1 MKNTDFSLRRITITG
16 LMTGMLLLGT
26 APTQRANAIG
36 IWQIVKE
43 AIIKVIKAIDL
54 AVQRVQ
60 NQTIRLQHIQ
70 KEIENT
76 MVKLKL
82 REIAEWGE
90 KQRKLFQ
97 TYYDEL
103 WKVKRIIA
111 YYKRIKSIVDNQ
123 LLLVQEYKRAYAL
136 VGNDKNF
143 NPNELIYIYD
153 VYTGIL
159 EESAKNIEEL
169 MIVVQSFST
178 QMSDAARLE
187 LIAQTDNA
195 VSKNLSHLRRFTNQ
209 NIMLSVE
216 RAKEADEQES
226 IKAYYGI
233 Q

>member
-1 MKNTDFSLRRITITG
+1 MYLKKIIITSTF
-16 LMTGMLLLGT
+16 TLLLLVGS
-26 APTQRANAIG
+26 APLQQAKAIG
-36 IWQIVKE
+36 IWQIIKE
-43 AIIKVIKAIDL
+43 AIVKVIKAIDL

-60 NQTIRLQHIQ
+60 NQVIRLQHIQ
-70 KEIENT
+70 KEVENA
-76 MVKLKL
+76 MAKLKL
-82 REIAEWGE
+82 KEIAEWGE

-123 LLLVQEYKRAYAL
+123 LQLIQEYKRAYTL
-136 VGNDKNF
+136 VSNDKNF
-143 NPNELIYIYD
+143 NPKELVYIYD

-159 EESAKNIEEL
+159 EESAKNIDEL

-187 LIAQTDNA
+187 LIAKMDAA
-195 VSKNLSHLRRFTNQ
+195 VSRNLSHLRRFTNQ
-209 NIMLSVE
+209 NIMLSIS
-216 RAKEADEQES
+216 RTKDQQEAQTIRS
-226 IKAYYGI
+226 YYGL

>member
-1 MKNTDFSLRRITITG
+1 MSPKKIITVSIFTA
-16 LMTGMLLLGT
+16 LLLLGT
-26 APTQRANAIG
+26 APLQQANAIG
-36 IWQIVKE
+36 IWQIIKE
-43 AIIKVIKAIDL
+43 AIVKVIRAIDL

-70 KEIENT
+70 KEIENA
-76 MVKLKL
+76 MAKLKL
-82 REIAEWGE
+82 KEISEWSE
-90 KQRKLFQ
+90 KQQKLFK

-103 WKVKRIIA
+103 WKVRRVIA

-123 LLLVQEYKRAYAL
+123 LQLVQEYKRAYAL
-136 VGNDKNF
+136 VGQDKHF
-143 NPNELIYIYD
+143 NPKEIMYIYD

-159 EESAKNIEEL
+159 DESAKNIEEL

-187 LIAQTDNA
+187 LIAHTDDA

-209 NIMLSVE
+209 NIMLSIA
-216 RAKEADEQES
+216 RAKDQQEQQTIRS
-226 IKAYYGI
+226 YYGL

>member
-1 MKNTDFSLRRITITG
+1 MKNTSIPFRKITMTG
-16 LMTGMLLLGT
+16 LLSLALLLGP
-26 APTQRANAIG
+26 APFQQANAIG
-36 IWQIVKE
+36 IWQIIKE

-70 KEIENT
+70 KAIENE
-76 MVKLKL
+76 MAKLKL
-82 REIAEWGE
+82 KKIAEWGE

-103 WKVKRIIA
+103 WKVKRVIA

-123 LLLVQEYKRAYAL
+123 LQLVQEYKRAYTL
-136 VGNDKNF
+136 VSNDKNF
-143 NPNELIYIYD
+143 NSKELIYIYD

-169 MIVVQSFST
+169 SIIVQSFST

-187 LIAQTDNA
+187 LIAQVDVA
-195 VSKNLSHLRRFTNQ
+195 VNKNLSHLRRFTNQ
-209 NIMLSVE
+209 NIILSVE
-216 RAKEADEQES
+216 RANDKQEQETIRS
-226 IKAYYGI
+226 YYGLK
-233 Q
+233 